1 MWYRVLH
8 AGGAC
13 RYDPSAVV
21 HHYHREDLPELR
33 RQMRAYMRGHVV
45 ALLVQHA
52 RYGDAGNLYR
62 LFVTIPAYT
71 RCAPRARRCVASAT
85 IRRSAARSPA
95 RASGIGY
102 YLRTRDQRPW
112 PAELGGRP

>member
-13 RYDPSAVV
+13 RYDPGAVV

-33 RQMRAYMRGHVV
+33 RQMRAYMRGHVT

-62 LFVTIPAYT
+62 LFVTIPGYYAL
-71 RCAPRARRCVASAT
+71 
-85 IRRSAARSPA
+85 RSARAALRGFRDDPTLGSEMA
-95 RASGIGY
+95 GAASGIGY

-112 PAELGGRP
+112 PAELDGG